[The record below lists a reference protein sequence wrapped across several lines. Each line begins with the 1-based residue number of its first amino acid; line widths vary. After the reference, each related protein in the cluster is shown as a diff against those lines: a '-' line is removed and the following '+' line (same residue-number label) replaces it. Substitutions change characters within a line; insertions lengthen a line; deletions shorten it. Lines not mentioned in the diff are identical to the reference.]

1 MDEGG
6 FLTKGYLFVTGR
18 YTLFEDYGP
27 WTNNMPLA
35 YIIPG
40 IPQAIFGPSLAVG
53 RYFAIC
59 TATLTL
65 LAIWITVNRICGKW
79 WALFSV
85 ASLAIN
91 NAWVALNV
99 QVFSQVTVACFV
111 SWMLVFLLGKKRTAF
126 QISIAGILAALAVL
140 TRQNMIFLFPFI
152 FLLTLWQHGLKMA
165 IISLLAAALPFL
177 GMHFYFYPKILNL
190 WVPWSPWIPNFLKS
204 ITVVETQLSVVGK
217 KAWQPDTTSLDR
229 ISSFFISLRYYF
241 IPILTSIFSLPLINF
256 KKNWKNKH
264 EWKMAISLLG
274 LFIIFFGMHAWA
286 SLGNDYC
293 VFCLSNYIT
302 FFIPIGVVF
311 MAITLKG
318 IFENE
323 IHLSFL
329 FIVLVVLSIIP
340 GIMFSSKDTV
350 GRYLLELPV
359 PRIKSGKLIG
369 GTTAVWELLRNR
381 FGIPY
386 DSLQNLLPPMIGLF
400 TALVLIIV
408 FHFIFTKQ
416 QKISDSR
423 KGNVFSIIIVIISFV
438 LTPTALLSRF
448 PLSNTC
454 GGDALMA
461 YEKAGKRLQD
471 TIPESAHIYWGS
483 GSQVTPLL
491 YLADRNIQPL
501 QLNGVYNKILAGD
514 RKSLE
519 QIGFYT
525 AESES
530 EWRETADYVLIQARH
545 MGDFFITFL
554 DPSRFDELAPTV
566 PFDPCDPNT
575 AIKIF
580 KRK

>member
-1 MDEGG
+1 
-6 FLTKGYLFVTGR
+6 
-18 YTLFEDYGP
+18 
-27 WTNNMPLA
+27 
-35 YIIPG
+35 
-40 IPQAIFGPSLAVG
+40 
-53 RYFAIC
+53 
-59 TATLTL
+59 
-65 LAIWITVNRICGKW
+65 
-79 WALFSV
+79 
-85 ASLAIN
+85 
-91 NAWVALNV
+91 
-99 QVFSQVTVACFV
+99 
-111 SWMLVFLLGKKRTAF
+111 
-126 QISIAGILAALAVL
+126 
-140 TRQNMIFLFPFI
+140 
-152 FLLTLWQHGLKMA
+152 
-165 IISLLAAALPFL
+165 
-177 GMHFYFYPKILNL
+177 
-190 WVPWSPWIPNFLKS
+190 
-204 ITVVETQLSVVGK
+204 
-217 KAWQPDTTSLDR
+217 
-229 ISSFFISLRYYF
+229 
-241 IPILTSIFSLPLINF
+241 
-256 KKNWKNKH
+256 
-264 EWKMAISLLG
+264 
-274 LFIIFFGMHAWA
+274 
-286 SLGNDYC
+286 
-293 VFCLSNYIT
+293 
-302 FFIPIGVVF
+302 

-318 IFENE
+318 IFKNE

-359 PRIKSGKLIG
+359 PRIRSGKLIG

-386 DSLQNLLPPMIGLF
+386 DRLQNVLPPMIGLF
-400 TALVLIIV
+400 AAIVLTII
-408 FHFIFTKQ
+408 FHFIFKKQ

-530 EWRETADYVLIQARH
+530 EWRESADYVLIQARH
-545 MGDFFITFL
+545 MGDYFMAFL
-554 DPSRFDELAPTV
+554 DPSRFNELAPTV
-566 PFDPCDPNT
+566 PIDPCDPNT